1 MIAAIYA
8 RKSTD
13 QTAVVDAAKSVTR
26 QVEHAR
32 AYAVGKGWT
41 VADEHIYVDD
51 GISGAEFAK
60 RPGFLRL
67 MNALEP
73 TPRFQVLVMS
83 EESRLG
89 REAIETAYA
98 LKQLV
103 TAGVRV
109 FFYLEDRERTL
120 ETPTEKLMM
129 SVTAY
134 TDEVERER
142 ARQRT
147 YDAMLRKA
155 KAGHVTGGRVFG
167 YDNVPVEVAG
177 PVGSL
182 HRSHV
187 ERKINHAEAAVVVQI
202 FESYAQGR
210 GQTTIA
216 KMLNA
221 ERACTPRAQQGRPS
235 GWSPSSVREVLHR
248 PLYRGQL
255 VWNQTRKRNKW
266 GVVTQQRR
274 PRAEWLYVP
283 VEHLRIISDEL
294 WTRVQQHLESIKKR
308 SLRSQNGR
316 LLGRPPGEGAKH
328 LLAGLATCARCG
340 ASMEA
345 RSRKSGDRRLVFYG
359 CSAFS
364 RKGRSVCANALTL
377 PADVLEGAVLGAVEN
392 VLLAPAVVEA
402 AIDRAVARLVGDTGE
417 DQLSALETE
426 IDRVRAELARLVDA
440 VASGAAGAGE
450 LLAAVHD
457 RARRRDELQAQ
468 REALRGREWATW
480 RMTGTV
486 RRDLTRRLT
495 NWRSL
500 LGRHA
505 PQGQQILRKLIDG
518 RLLMTPYPDATPAH
532 YEFEGTGTLV
542 GLLAGIVPH
551 KVASPTGF
559 EPVS

>member
-1 MIAAIYA
+1 MIAGIYA

-13 QTAVVDAAKSVTR
+13 QTAVAEAAKSVTR
-26 QVEHAR
+26 QIEHAR

-41 VADEHIYVDD
+41 VADEHIYSDD

-67 MNALEP
+67 MNQLKP
-73 TPRFQVLVMS
+73 SPPFQVLVMS

-147 YDAMLRKA
+147 YDALLRKA

-177 PVGSL
+177 LDGTR

-187 ERKINHAEAAVVVQI
+187 ELGVNDAEAAVVLRI
-202 FESYAQGR
+202 FELYAQGY
-210 GQTTIA
+210 GYTSIA
-216 KMLNA
+216 KTLNA
-221 ERACTPRAQQGRPS
+221 ERALAPRPQQRRPS
-235 GWSPSSVREVLHR
+235 GWSPSSIREVLHR
-248 PLYRGQL
+248 PLYRGQR
-255 VWNQTRKRNKW
+255 VWNRTKKRNRW
-266 GVVTQQRR
+266 GVVAQRR
-274 PRAEWLYVP
+274 RPEKEWLTIP
-283 VEHLRIISDEL
+283 VEHLRIISDGL
-294 WTRVQQHLESIKKR
+294 WTRVQQQLASMQKR

-316 LLGRPPGEGAKH
+316 LLGRPPGAGATH

-345 RSRKSGDRRLVFYG
+345 RSRKSGGRRVVFYG

-364 RKGRSVCANALTL
+364 RKGKSVCPNALTL
-377 PADVLEGAVLGAVEN
+377 PAEILEGAVLGAVED
-392 VLLAPAVVEA
+392 VLLVPAVVEA
-402 AIDRAVARLVGDTGE
+402 ALDRAVARLTEDTDE
-417 DQLSALETE
+417 DRLAALTTE
-426 IDRVRAELARLVDA
+426 LDQVEGELARLREA

-450 LLAAVHD
+450 LLAALDD
-457 RARRRDELQAQ
+457 RARRRDDLTATL
-468 REALRGREWATW
+468 EALRGRERATW
-480 RMTGTV
+480 KMTGTV
-486 RRDLTRRLT
+486 C
-495 NWRSL
+495 
-500 LGRHA
+500 G
-505 PQGQQILRKLIDG
+505 
-518 RLLMTPYPDATPAH
+518 
-532 YEFEGTGTLV
+532 GT
-542 GLLAGIVPH
+542 
-551 KVASPTGF
+551 
-559 EPVS
+559 

>member
-1 MIAAIYA
+1 MIAGIYA

-13 QTAVVDAAKSVTR
+13 QPAVADAAKSVTR
-26 QVEHAR
+26 QIEHAR
-32 AYAVGKGWT
+32 AYAVGRGWI
-41 VADEHIYVDD
+41 VAEEHVYSDD

-67 MNALEP
+67 MNALQP
-73 TPRFQVLVMS
+73 TPSFQVLVMS

-134 TDEVERER
+134 TDEVEREK

-147 YDAMLRKA
+147 YDALLRKA

-177 PVGSL
+177 PDGSL

-187 ERKINHAEAAVVVQI
+187 ERQINPAEAAVVVQI

-221 ERACTPRAQQGRPS
+221 NGAWAPRAQQGRPS

-248 PLYRGQL
+248 PLYRGQF
-255 VWNQTRKRNKW
+255 VWNQTRKRNEW
-266 GVVTQQRR
+266 GVVTQRRR
-274 PRAEWLYVP
+274 PRGEWLCVS
-283 VEHLRIISDEL
+283 VEHLRVISDAL
-294 WTRVQQHLESIKKR
+294 WTRVQQQLASIRKR
-308 SLRSQNGR
+308 SLRSPHGR
-316 LLGRPPGEGAKH
+316 LLGRPPGAGATH

-345 RSRKSGDRRLVFYG
+345 RSRKSGGRRVVFYG
-359 CSAFS
+359 CSAYS
-364 RKGRSVCANALTL
+364 RKGRAVCPNALTL
-377 PADVLEGAVLGAVEN
+377 PADVLEGAVLGAVED

-402 AIDRAVARLVGDTGE
+402 AIDRAIARLAGDTGQDRLTALTAE
-417 DQLSALETE
+417 LDQ
-426 IDRVRAELARLVDA
+426 VQGELARLIEA

-450 LLAAVHD
+450 LLAALDD
-457 RARRRDELQAQ
+457 RARRRDDLTATLK
-468 REALRGREWATW
+468 ALRGRERATW
-480 RMTGTV
+480 TMTGTV
-486 RRDLTRRLT
+486 RRDLTSRLT
-495 NWRSL
+495 HWRSL
-500 LGRHA
+500 LRRHA

-518 RLLMTPYPDATPAH
+518 RLLMTPYPDETPAH
-532 YEFEGTGTLV
+532 YGFEGTGTLV